1 MTEWGHLSSYPKYL
15 LFHANFVKKKRK
27 QTKKKTHILS
37 RNIKHWSLRENK
49 MGVTQDIPQYESETM
64 VTASPVEFH
73 DFGVS
78 IITSVLVHSK
88 SEVLL

>member
-1 MTEWGHLSSYPKYL
+1 
-15 LFHANFVKKKRK
+15 
-27 QTKKKTHILS
+27 
-37 RNIKHWSLRENK
+37 